1 MESRANE
8 FQMIQRCVE
17 AAIGTL
23 SAPADQREANIFRL
37 ASMLLLPRFPSEAGT
52 LMAKCDRYFSTRPMD
67 LVESAQIVRNGW
79 VISLP
84 RLRDSLERELQLRI
98 SGSAKPRV
106 KVFLDDERLAPH
118 GWAQVRWPDEA
129 IALLKTG
136 SVDEISLDHD
146 LSDDSRGTGYDV
158 IVWIEEAVALTGFDP
173 PKITVHSANPSATE
187 RMRAG
192 ITSIENLVRMRRL
205 DP

>member
-1 MESRANE
+1 
-8 FQMIQRCVE
+8 
-17 AAIGTL
+17 
-23 SAPADQREANIFRL
+23 
-37 ASMLLLPRFPSEAGT
+37 
-52 LMAKCDRYFSTRPMD
+52 MAVCDRYFTTRPMD
-67 LVESAQIVRNGW
+67 LIESAQVVRNRW

-98 SGSAKPRV
+98 AASTKPRV

-118 GWAQVRWPDEA
+118 GWVQVRWPDEA

-146 LSDDSRGTGYDV
+146 LGDDSHGTGYDV
-158 IVWIEEAVALTGFDP
+158 IVWIEEAVALTEFNP
-173 PKITVHSANPSATE
+173 PRITVHSANPSAAE
-187 RMRAG
+187 RMKAG
-192 ITSIENLVRMRRL
+192 VTSIENLVRMRRI